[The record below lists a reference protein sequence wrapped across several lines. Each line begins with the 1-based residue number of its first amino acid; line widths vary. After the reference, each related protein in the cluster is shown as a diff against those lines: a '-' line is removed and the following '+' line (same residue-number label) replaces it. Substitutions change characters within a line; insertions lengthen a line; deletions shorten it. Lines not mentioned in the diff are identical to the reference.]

1 MYMYVYR
8 IRHASHANTNHMAAV
23 VNSLHA
29 CDAALGVE
37 AWFEWVPSHANVS
50 DLPSRDPATWDDE
63 AREIMAVIR
72 ARMAARGVRPRELVL
87 PTVGQL
93 NDPSVMV
100 AASRALAAGVAADKQ
115 RAVDLLRGL
124 IGGPP

>member
-1 MYMYVYR
+1 
-8 IRHASHANTNHMAAV
+8 MAAV

-29 CDAALGVE
+29 CDAALGIE

-63 AREIMAVIR
+63 ARALMESIR
-72 ARMAARGVRPRELVL
+72 ARMAARGIRPRELRL

-93 NDPSVMV
+93 NDPLLMV
-100 AASRALAAGVAADKQ
+100 EAARALADDAEADKK
-115 RAVDLLRGL
+115 RALDLLRGL
-124 IGGPP
+124 LGGPL

>member
-1 MYMYVYR
+1 MG
-8 IRHASHANTNHMAAV
+8 AV
-23 VNSLHA
+23 
-29 CDAALGVE
+29 
-37 AWFEWVPSHANVS
+37 SHANVS

-63 AREIMAVIR
+63 AREIMGVIR

-100 AASRALAAGVAADKQ
+100 AASRALAADVAADKR